1 MSLGEVDRQE
11 IENLIWFKE
20 RIKAQRKLYNKLNK
34 EEQHKHW
41 LRCWRGEEDM
51 FFEDD
56 ICWCADSKKCDN
68 TSCFRHTNNR
78 RTTGV
83 FTSGHLMDTEL
94 CENNK
99 ESKME
104 RTVRVWIGNDYV
116 DVDITV
122 REEWNE
128 DEIYEAAVLYVYDVI
143 SVEVL

>member
-1 MSLGEVDRQE
+1 
-11 IENLIWFKE
+11 
-20 RIKAQRKLYNKLNK
+20 
-34 EEQHKHW
+34 
-41 LRCWRGEEDM
+41 
-51 FFEDD
+51 
-56 ICWCADSKKCDN
+56 
-68 TSCFRHTNNR
+68 
-78 RTTGV
+78 
-83 FTSGHLMDTEL
+83 MDTKL